1 MPENRNNNAD
11 LSIEEKKQLLNIA
24 RETITLVVNGKK
36 PKSYTLEAPVFT
48 EKRGAFVTIHKRHD
62 LRGCIGL
69 IRGVRPLL
77 QTIIE
82 MASAAALNDPRFDP
96 VRPDELT
103 DLEIEISVLTPMR
116 RISSVEEITPGEHG
130 LYIENGFYSGLLLP
144 QVAGEN
150 GWDRK
155 TFLEHTCR
163 KAGLPMN
170 AWKDSETKIF
180 IFSAN
185 VFNDKLLA

>member
-1 MPENRNNNAD
+1 MPENRDNNAD
-11 LSIEEKKQLLNIA
+11 LSKMEKQQLLDIA
-24 RETITLVVNGKK
+24 RETIALVVNGKK
-36 PKSYTLEAPVFT
+36 PKAYSLESPVFA
-48 EKRGAFVTIHKRHD
+48 EKRGAFVTIHKRHA

-96 VRPDELT
+96 VHPDELN

-116 RISSVEEITPGEHG
+116 LISSVEEIIPGEHG

-150 GWDRK
+150 GWDRQ

-185 VFNDKLLA
+185 VFYDK